1 VLSEG
6 VTTKIVTNKIAPSSL
21 FPLCSLLLAS
31 VLLIPLNNAFFGLSV
46 VVRVVLGV
54 ISALAFSYFWTKEP
68 RERKLP
74 YLALATALFILVL
87 APISTSLE
95 PLNIALLATCFATV
109 LIVPA
114 LMLRK
119 TGVLTFQF
127 WPKHLDWVDVGYT
140 VLSIP
145 LAWGAFELYFKVLS
159 PEVPFNW
166 KLGAE
171 PNNTELFTLF
181 MGINAV
187 GIWDELFFVNTSFA
201 ILRSLFPFRTANLAQ
216 SVIYMIVLY
225 DMAFT
230 GWGPIFVYSLAL
242 TQGFMFERSKVLLW
256 VLIVHLI
263 VDYFLFQA
271 IITRYYPSLDVWW
284 H

>member
-1 VLSEG
+1 
-6 VTTKIVTNKIAPSSL
+6 VTNTQVSL
-21 FPLCSLLLAS
+21 PTLLSLLLAS
-31 VLLIPLNNAFFGLSV
+31 VFLIPLDNALFGISIPARIILGSLSAAGFIFFM
-46 VVRVVLGV
+46 
-54 ISALAFSYFWTKEP
+54 T
-68 RERKLP
+68 RESPGRKLR
-74 YLALATALFILVL
+74 YLALGSALLILAL
-87 APISTSLE
+87 APISTSLKVA
-95 PLNIALLATCFATV
+95 NIFWLAVCFAAV
-109 LIVPA
+109 LIIPTLILQKMRVI
-114 LMLRK
+114 
-119 TGVLTFQF
+119 TFQF

-140 VLSIP
+140 LISIP
-145 LAWGAFELYFKVLS
+145 LAWGAFELYFKILS

-166 KLGAE
+166 KLGIE
-171 PNNTELFTLF
+171 PNNAELFTLF

-201 ILRSLFPFRTANLAQ
+201 ILRSLFPFRIANLAQ

-230 GWGPIFVYSLAL
+230 GWGPVFVYTLAL

-271 IITRYYPSLDVWW
+271 IVTRYYPALDVWW

>member
-1 VLSEG
+1 M
-6 VTTKIVTNKIAPSSL
+6 TKTKSSL
-21 FPLCSLLLAS
+21 PTLLLLLLAS
-31 VLLIPLNNAFFGLSV
+31 VLLIPLDNVFFGVSV
-46 VVRVVLGV
+46 LVRVVLG
-54 ISALAFSYFWTKEP
+54 SMAALAFVFFLT
-68 RERKLP
+68 RESLERRLC
-74 YLALATALFILVL
+74 YVALASALFILVL

-95 PLNIALLATCFATV
+95 PTHITLLALCFAAV
-109 LIVPA
+109 LIAPA
-114 LMLRK
+114 LILRK
-119 TGVLTFQF
+119 TNIITFHF
-127 WPKHLDWVDVGYT
+127 LPKHLDWVDISYT
-140 VLSIP
+140 LISIP
-145 LAWGAFELYFKVLS
+145 LAWGAFELYFKALS

-166 KLGAE
+166 VLPNE
-171 PNNTELFTLF
+171 PNNTELLKLF
-181 MGINAV
+181 MGINGV

-230 GWGPIFVYSLAL
+230 GWGPVFVYTLAL

-271 IITRYYPSLDVWW
+271 IVTRYYPMLDVWW

>member
-1 VLSEG
+1 MTQDKARG
-6 VTTKIVTNKIAPSSL
+6 
-21 FPLCSLLLAS
+21 SLLALLTLLAAS
-31 VLLIPLNNAFFGLSV
+31 VFFIPLDNAFFGIAASA
-46 VVRVVLGV
+46 RIVLGTV
-54 ISALAFSYFWTKEP
+54 SALAFVFFWTKEP
-68 RERKLP
+68 HERKLP
-74 YLALATALFILVL
+74 YIALAIALLILVL
-87 APISTSLE
+87 APISTSLQ
-95 PLNIALLATCFATV
+95 PWNIFWLAVCFAAV
-109 LIVPA
+109 LVVPT
-114 LMLRK
+114 LVLRK
-119 TGVLTFQF
+119 TGVITFQF

-140 VLSIP
+140 LISIP
-145 LAWGAFELYFKVLS
+145 LAWGAFEVYFKLLN

-171 PNNTELFTLF
+171 PNNAELFTLF

-230 GWGPIFVYSLAL
+230 GWGPVFVYMLAL

-271 IITRYYPSLDVWW
+271 IVTRYYPTLDVWW

>member
-1 VLSEG
+1 
-6 VTTKIVTNKIAPSSL
+6 VTKNETQVSL
-21 FPLCSLLLAS
+21 PTLLTLLLAS
-31 VLLIPLNNAFFGLSV
+31 VFLTPLDNTFFGISIPA
-46 VVRVVLGV
+46 RSVLGV
-54 ISALAFSYFWTKEP
+54 VSALAFVFFWTREP
-68 RERKLP
+68 RKRKLP
-74 YLALATALFILVL
+74 YLALAVAMLILVL
-87 APISTSLE
+87 APISTSLRTA
-95 PLNIALLATCFATV
+95 NIFWLALCFAAV
-109 LIVPA
+109 LLIPA
-114 LMLRK
+114 FMLRK
-119 TGVLTFQF
+119 TGIITFQF
-127 WPKHLDWVDVGYT
+127 WPKHLDYIDVVYT
-140 VLSIP
+140 LLSVP

-166 KLGAE
+166 KLGSQPDNA
-171 PNNTELFTLF
+171 ELFTLF

-230 GWGPIFVYSLAL
+230 GWGPVFVYILAL
-242 TQGFMFERSKVLLW
+242 TQGFMFERSRVLLW
-256 VLIVHLI
+256 VLVVHLI

-271 IITRYYPSLDVWW
+271 IVTRYYPALDVWW

>member
-1 VLSEG
+1 MRPDKAKASLS
-6 VTTKIVTNKIAPSSL
+6 TL
-21 FPLCSLLLAS
+21 LCLLLAS
-31 VLLIPLNNAFFGLSV
+31 VLLIPLDNAFFGISV
-46 VVRVVLGV
+46 PVRIVAGSL
-54 ISALAFSYFWTKEP
+54 ATLAFIFFLTREP
-68 RERKLP
+68 PERKLR
-74 YLALATALFILVL
+74 YLALASALLILIL

-95 PLNIALLATCFATV
+95 PSHIFWLALCFAAV

-114 LMLRK
+114 VILRK
-119 TGVLTFQF
+119 TGVITFHF

-140 VLSIP
+140 LLSIP

-166 KLGAE
+166 VLGSE
-171 PNNTELFTLF
+171 PNNAALFTLF

-201 ILRSLFPFRTANLAQ
+201 ILRSLFPFRTANFAQ
-216 SVIYMIVLY
+216 GVIYMIVLY

-230 GWGPIFVYSLAL
+230 GWGPVFVYTLAL

-263 VDYFLFQA
+263 VDYFLFQG
-271 IITRYYPSLDVWW
+271 IVTRYYPTLEVWW

>member
-1 VLSEG
+1 M
-6 VTTKIVTNKIAPSSL
+6 TDTNKASL
-21 FPLCSLLLAS
+21 PTLLCSLLTS
-31 VLLIPLNNAFFGLSV
+31 VLLIPLNDTFFGIPVSV
-46 VVRVVLGV
+46 RIVLGSV
-54 ISALAFSYFWTKEP
+54 AALAFIFFLT
-68 RERKLP
+68 RESPERRLR
-74 YLALATALFILVL
+74 YLALGSALLILIL

-95 PLNIALLATCFATV
+95 PLNIALLATCFAAV

-140 VLSIP
+140 LLSIP
-145 LAWGAFELYFKVLS
+145 LAWGAFELYFKILS

-166 KLGAE
+166 QLGAE
-171 PNNTELFTLF
+171 PNNAELFTLF

-230 GWGPIFVYSLAL
+230 GWGPIFVYTLAL

-256 VLIVHLI
+256 VLIVHLV

-271 IITRYYPSLDVWW
+271 IVTRYYPTLDVWW

>member
-1 VLSEG
+1 VIQDKAL
-6 VTTKIVTNKIAPSSL
+6 ASL
-21 FPLCSLLLAS
+21 PTLLALLAAS
-31 VLLIPLNNAFFGLSV
+31 VLLIPLDNAFFGIGVPVRIV
-46 VVRVVLGV
+46 VGVVA
-54 ISALAFSYFWTKEP
+54 ALAFVFFWTKESS
-68 RERKLP
+68 ERKRR
-74 YLALATALFILVL
+74 YAALAAALLILML

-95 PLNIALLATCFATV
+95 PWNIFWLALCFLAVLVIPALL
-109 LIVPA
+109 
-114 LMLRK
+114 LRK
-119 TGVLTFQF
+119 TGVVTFHF

-140 VLSIP
+140 LLSIP
-145 LAWGAFELYFKVLS
+145 LAWAAFELYFKVLS

-166 KLGAE
+166 KLGSE
-171 PNNTELFTLF
+171 PNNGELFTLF

-201 ILRSLFPFRTANLAQ
+201 VLRSLFPFRTANFAQ

-230 GWGPIFVYSLAL
+230 GWGPVFVYILAL

-271 IITRYYPSLDVWW
+271 IVTRYYPTLDVWW

>member
-1 VLSEG
+1 VSF
-6 VTTKIVTNKIAPSSL
+6 VTTHSAKSSL
-21 FPLCSLLLAS
+21 PTLLCLLLAS
-31 VLLIPLNNAFFGLSV
+31 VLLIPLNNALFGIPVPARITAGILATIAFIFFL
-46 VVRVVLGV
+46 
-54 ISALAFSYFWTKEP
+54 TQEP
-68 RERKLP
+68 PERRLR
-74 YLALATALFILVL
+74 YLALASSLLILVL

-95 PLNIALLATCFATV
+95 PLHVTVLTLCFAAV
-109 LIVPA
+109 LVIPA
-114 LMLRK
+114 LILRK
-119 TGVLTFQF
+119 TDVITFHF
-127 WPKHLDWVDVGYT
+127 WPRHLDWVDVGYT
-140 VLSIP
+140 LLSIP

-187 GIWDELFFVNTSFA
+187 GSWDELFFVNTSFA
-201 ILRSLFPFRTANLAQ
+201 ILLSLFPFRTANLAQ

-230 GWGPIFVYSLAL
+230 LAL

-271 IITRYYPSLDVWW
+271 IVTRYYPTLDVWW

>member
-1 VLSEG
+1 
-6 VTTKIVTNKIAPSSL
+6 VTTLPAQDSSASL
-21 FPLCSLLLAS
+21 ATLLCLLLAS
-31 VLLIPLNNAFFGLSV
+31 ILLIPLDNALFGISLP
-46 VVRVVLGV
+46 VRIAVG
-54 ISALAFSYFWTKEP
+54 SGATLAFIFFWTRESP
-68 RERKLP
+68 ERKRR
-74 YLALATALFILVL
+74 YLALAVALLILVV

-95 PLNIALLATCFATV
+95 PAHILWLGLCFLAV
-109 LIVPA
+109 LVIPA
-114 LMLRK
+114 LILRK
-119 TGVLTFQF
+119 TGIITFHF

-140 VLSIP
+140 LLSIP
-145 LAWGAFELYFKVLS
+145 LAWGAFELYFKALS

-166 KLGAE
+166 VLGAE
-171 PNNTELFTLF
+171 PNNAELFTLF

-201 ILRSLFPFRTANLAQ
+201 ILRSLFPFRVANLAQ

-230 GWGPIFVYSLAL
+230 GWGPVFVYTLAL

-263 VDYFLFQA
+263 VDYFLFQG
-271 IITRYYPSLDVWW
+271 IVTRYYPALDVWW

>member
-1 VLSEG
+1 VSSEP
-6 VTTKIVTNKIAPSSL
+6 ARASL
-21 FPLCSLLLAS
+21 PTLLCLLLAS
-31 VLLIPLNNAFFGLSV
+31 VLLIPLDNAFFGISV
-46 VVRVVLGV
+46 SVRIVLGCL
-54 ISALAFSYFWTKEP
+54 SAGGFVFFLSKESP
-68 RERKLP
+68 ERRLR
-74 YLALATALFILVL
+74 YLALASALLILVL
-87 APISTSLE
+87 APISTSLR
-95 PLNIALLATCFATV
+95 PLNITLLATCFAAV

-114 LMLRK
+114 LILQK
-119 TGVLTFQF
+119 TGVITFHF

-140 VLSIP
+140 LLSIP

-166 KLGAE
+166 KLGTE

-230 GWGPIFVYSLAL
+230 GWGPVFVYALAI

-271 IITRYYPSLDVWW
+271 IVTRYYPTLDVWW

>member
-1 VLSEG
+1 MSNEP
-6 VTTKIVTNKIAPSSL
+6 ARSSL
-21 FPLCSLLLAS
+21 PTLLFLLLAS
-31 VLLIPLNNAFFGLSV
+31 VLLIPLDNALFGISVPIRIILGCLSAAGFIFFL
-46 VVRVVLGV
+46 
-54 ISALAFSYFWTKEP
+54 TQEP
-68 RERKLP
+68 PERRLR
-74 YLALATALFILVL
+74 YLALASALLILIL

-95 PLNIALLATCFATV
+95 PAHIFWLALCFTAV
-109 LIVPA
+109 LVVPA
-114 LMLRK
+114 LILRK
-119 TGVLTFQF
+119 TGVITFHF

-140 VLSIP
+140 LLSIP
-145 LAWGAFELYFKVLS
+145 LAWGAFEVYFKVLS

-166 KLGAE
+166 KLGSE

-230 GWGPIFVYSLAL
+230 GWGPLFVYMLAL
-242 TQGFMFERSKVLLW
+242 TQGFMFERSRVLLW

-271 IITRYYPSLDVWW
+271 IVTRYYPTLDVWW

>member
-1 VLSEG
+1 
-6 VTTKIVTNKIAPSSL
+6 VTPAHADDVRTSL
-21 FPLCSLLLAS
+21 PTLLSLLLSS
-31 VLLIPLNNAFFGLSV
+31 VFLIPLDNAFFGISV
-46 VVRVVLGV
+46 PLRIIAGSL
-54 ISALAFSYFWTKEP
+54 SALVFLFFWTREP
-68 RERKLP
+68 PGRKLP
-74 YLALATALFILVL
+74 YLALAVALAILVV
-87 APISTSLE
+87 APISTSLRATHIFW
-95 PLNIALLATCFATV
+95 LALCFTAV
-109 LIVPA
+109 LVIPA
-114 LMLRK
+114 FMLRK
-119 TGVLTFQF
+119 TGIITFHF

-140 VLSIP
+140 LLSIP
-145 LAWGAFELYFKVLS
+145 LAWAAFELYFKVLS

-171 PNNTELFTLF
+171 PNNAELFTLF

-201 ILRSLFPFRTANLAQ
+201 ILRSLFPFRSANLAQ

-230 GWGPIFVYSLAL
+230 GWGPVFVYILAL
-242 TQGFMFERSKVLLW
+242 TQGFMFERSRVLLW

-271 IITRYYPSLDVWW
+271 IVTKYYPTLDVWW

>member
-1 VLSEG
+1 MTAETSY
-6 VTTKIVTNKIAPSSL
+6 KASL
-21 FPLCSLLLAS
+21 PTLLCLLLAS
-31 VLLIPLNNAFFGLSV
+31 VLLIPLDNAFIGISV
-46 VVRVVLGV
+46 LVRTVLGGAAGLGF
-54 ISALAFSYFWTKEP
+54 IFFLW
-68 RERKLP
+68 RESPERRLN
-74 YLALATALFILVL
+74 YLALASALLILIF

-95 PLNIALLATCFATV
+95 PSHIFWLAVCFASV

-114 LMLRK
+114 LILRK
-119 TGVLTFQF
+119 TGVITFQF

-140 VLSIP
+140 LLSVP

-166 KLGAE
+166 KLGTE

-225 DMAFT
+225 DMAFA
-230 GWGPIFVYSLAL
+230 GWGPVFVYMLAL

-256 VLIVHLI
+256 VLVVHLI

-271 IITRYYPSLDVWW
+271 IVTRYYPTLDVWW

>member
-1 VLSEG
+1 
-6 VTTKIVTNKIAPSSL
+6 VTKDNAQGFLLTL
-21 FPLCSLLLAS
+21 LCLLLAG
-31 VLLIPLNNAFFGLSV
+31 VLLIPLDNALFGIPV
-46 VVRVVLGV
+46 FVRITVGIL
-54 ISALAFSYFWTKEP
+54 SALAFIFFLT
-68 RERKLP
+68 REAPERRLR
-74 YLALATALFILVL
+74 YLALASALLILIL

-95 PLNIALLATCFATV
+95 SLHIAVLTSCFAAV
-109 LIVPA
+109 LVVPA
-114 LMLRK
+114 LILRK
-119 TGVLTFQF
+119 TGVITFHF

-140 VLSIP
+140 LLSIP

-171 PNNTELFTLF
+171 PSNTELFTLF

-201 ILRSLFPFRTANLAQ
+201 ILRSLFPFRTANFAQ
-216 SVIYMIVLY
+216 AVIYMIVLY

-230 GWGPIFVYSLAL
+230 GWGPVFVYILAL
-242 TQGFMFERSKVLLW
+242 TQGFMFKRSKVLLW

-263 VDYFLFQA
+263 VDYFLFQG
-271 IITRYYPSLDVWW
+271 IVSSYYPTLDVWW

>member
-1 VLSEG
+1 
-6 VTTKIVTNKIAPSSL
+6 VTTNNAHEASL
-21 FPLCSLLLAS
+21 PTLLCLLLAS
-31 VLLIPLNNAFFGLSV
+31 VLLIPLDNALFGISVPVRIIVGSLAALTFVFFLT
-46 VVRVVLGV
+46 R
-54 ISALAFSYFWTKEP
+54 EP
-68 RERKLP
+68 LKRRLR
-74 YLALATALFILVL
+74 YLALASALLILVL

-95 PLNIALLATCFATV
+95 PAHIAWLALCFAAV
-109 LIVPA
+109 LVVPA
-114 LMLRK
+114 VILRK
-119 TGVLTFQF
+119 TGVITFHF
-127 WPKHLDWVDVGYT
+127 WPQHLDWVDVGYT
-140 VLSIP
+140 LLSIP

-166 KLGAE
+166 VLGPE
-171 PNNTELFTLF
+171 PNNAELFTLF

-230 GWGPIFVYSLAL
+230 GWGPVFVYILAL
-242 TQGFMFERSKVLLW
+242 TQGFMFERSRVLLW

-271 IITRYYPSLDVWW
+271 IVTKYYPTLDVWW

>member
-1 VLSEG
+1 MSPDNAKASLS
-6 VTTKIVTNKIAPSSL
+6 TLLP
-21 FPLCSLLLAS
+21 LLLAS
-31 VLLIPLNNAFFGLSV
+31 VLLIPLDNAFFG
-46 VVRVVLGV
+46 
-54 ISALAFSYFWTKEP
+54 ISALVRIILGSISALGFIFFLTREP
-68 RERKLP
+68 PERRLP
-74 YLALATALFILVL
+74 YLALAVALLILML

-95 PLNIALLATCFATV
+95 SAHIAWLALFFAAV
-109 LIVPA
+109 LVVPA
-114 LMLRK
+114 VILRK
-119 TGVLTFQF
+119 TGVITFHF
-127 WPKHLDWVDVGYT
+127 WPKQLDWLDVAYT
-140 VLSIP
+140 LLSIP

-166 KLGAE
+166 ALGAD
-171 PNNTELFTLF
+171 PNNAELFTLF

-216 SVIYMIVLY
+216 AVIYTIVLY

-230 GWGPIFVYSLAL
+230 GWGPVFVYVLAL

-256 VLIVHLI
+256 VLMVHLI
-263 VDYFLFQA
+263 VDYFLFQG
-271 IITRYYPSLDVWW
+271 IVTRYYPTLDVWW

>member
-1 VLSEG
+1 VFSES
-6 VTTKIVTNKIAPSSL
+6 TRPSL
-21 FPLCSLLLAS
+21 PTLLCLLLAS
-31 VLLIPLNNAFFGLSV
+31 VLLIPLDNAFFGVSV
-46 VVRVVLGV
+46 LMRIVLGGV
-54 ISALAFSYFWTKEP
+54 SALAFVFFFTKEP

-74 YLALATALFILVL
+74 YLALSVALLILVI
-87 APISTSLE
+87 APISTSLQ
-95 PLNIALLATCFATV
+95 PWNIFWLALCFAAV

-114 LMLRK
+114 VMLRK
-119 TGVLTFQF
+119 TGIITFHF
-127 WPKHLDWVDVGYT
+127 WPKHLDWVDVFYT
-140 VLSIP
+140 VLSVP

-159 PEVPFNW
+159 PKVPFNW
-166 KLGAE
+166 VLGSEA
-171 PNNTELFTLF
+171 NNTELFTLF

-230 GWGPIFVYSLAL
+230 GWGPVFVYALAI

-271 IITRYYPSLDVWW
+271 IVTRYYPTLDVWW

>member
-1 VLSEG
+1 ME
-6 VTTKIVTNKIAPSSL
+6 TAHKTSL
-21 FPLCSLLLAS
+21 PTLLCLLLAS
-31 VLLIPLNNAFFGLSV
+31 VLLIPLDNAFFGITV
-46 VVRVVLGV
+46 PVRIVLGV
-54 ISALAFSYFWTKEP
+54 ASVIGFIFFFLREP
-68 RERKLP
+68 PKRKLR
-74 YLALATALFILVL
+74 YGALTIALLILVL
-87 APISTSLE
+87 APISTSLQ
-95 PLNIALLATCFATV
+95 PANIFWLAVCFVAV
-109 LIVPA
+109 LVIPA
-114 LMLRK
+114 VMLQK
-119 TGVLTFQF
+119 TGVLTFHF

-140 VLSIP
+140 LLSIP
-145 LAWGAFELYFKVLS
+145 LAWAAFELYFKVLS

-166 KLGAE
+166 VLGAE
-171 PNNTELFTLF
+171 PNNAEMFTLF

-187 GIWDELFFVNTSFA
+187 GVWDELFFVNTSFA

-230 GWGPIFVYSLAL
+230 GWGPVFVYILAL
-242 TQGFMFERSKVLLW
+242 TQGFMFERSRVLLW

-271 IITRYYPSLDVWW
+271 IVTKYYPTLDVWW